1 MTLNVIAIIETK
13 QEHTTIVEDALR
25 EMLVPTRA
33 EDGCLQYDLNR
44 DVDNPSRLTMIERW
58 RDEAALERH
67 TATPHMARL
76 RRAMEGRIERTTF
89 SRLVQ
94 IG

>member
-25 EMLVPTRA
+25 EMLAPTRA

-67 TATPHMARL
+67 SATPHMARL